1 MYHVN
6 SWSDDNEHTLDM
18 IRLNSVNL
26 SEQHYSKYQE
36 YKRRLNY
43 VKYPV
48 IAMSAV
54 NVYAAVGLPQYV
66 QQQYVSI
73 GNATISS
80 LVVLVVLLDLL
91 MGTQSKLEKEIVKY
105 IEYKQ
110 IGKQIY
116 EVLALEKVER
126 KLDAKMFL
134 DMKYTLYESLAETNE
149 LITKFKDI
157 VLSRSEKF
165 INSPIMNKDDPMVQ
179 KLHNH
184 WNILF
189 QPSTFQL
196 KSIENE
202 KEKDVESQVDVG
214 LSESKGIEEIYE
226 KKESHLFSNFFKNP
240 FKALLP
246 AGEETETEAEA
257 EAEKDTKTETEKPK
271 DDMKVEFI
279 EREPTSPET
288 KSDKKLV
295 MNFMSKI

>member
-257 EAEKDTKTETEKPK
+257 EKDTKTETEKPK

-288 KSDKKLV
+288 KSDKKLG

>member
-73 GNATISS
+73 RNATISS

-202 KEKDVESQVDVG
+202 KDVESQVDVAP
-214 LSESKGIEEIYE
+214 SESKGIEEIYE

-246 AGEETETEAEA
+246 AGEETEAEA

-288 KSDKKLV
+288 KSDKKLG